1 VRDSR
6 KSPVLWLD
14 RILADSPP
22 VGGRL
27 QYGGGG
33 ERSELLGG
41 GFAIDQLTARP
52 LLEALPAVVQL
63 RGHDGRAPEWLS
75 GLIRM
80 IAVEMASTR
89 PGSEAVVSRLSD
101 ALLAQALRRCLLDAD
116 RAAGGSSAVSDP
128 QIARAL
134 RLIRERPDHPWSV
147 PELAAV
153 VGMSRSAFAE
163 QFRAGHDRRDA
174 DPEAHPLPAEA
185 GGRVPAHDQR
195 GHQGDRPA
203 HRLRAR
209 GLGQ

>member
-27 QYGGGG
+27 RYGGGG

-52 LLEALPAVVQL
+52 LLEALPAVVHL

-89 PGSEAVVSRLSD
+89 PVPRPWSAGSAMRCWP
-101 ALLAQALRRCLLDAD
+101 RRCAGASSMRTGR
-116 RAAGGSSAVSDP
+116 RAGPA
-128 QIARAL
+128 
-134 RLIRERPDHPWSV
+134 
-147 PELAAV
+147 
-153 VGMSRSAFAE
+153 RSATRRS
-163 QFRAGHDRRDA
+163 RAPSG
-174 DPEAHPLPAEA
+174 
-185 GGRVPAHDQR
+185 
-195 GHQGDRPA
+195 
-203 HRLRAR
+203 
-209 GLGQ
+209 